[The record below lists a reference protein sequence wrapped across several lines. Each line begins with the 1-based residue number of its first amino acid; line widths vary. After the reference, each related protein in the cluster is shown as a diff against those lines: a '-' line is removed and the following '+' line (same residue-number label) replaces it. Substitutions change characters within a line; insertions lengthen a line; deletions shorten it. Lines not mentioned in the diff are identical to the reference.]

1 MNPDDIHPAEAK
13 RQELLG
19 QITNAELA
27 LRKGLHISGFG
38 ETTAA
43 HLERALAHVREAYVA
58 INETKPIRSVPQLV
72 EDLNRVQQ
80 AMEDTRRG
88 RSQHV

>member
-1 MNPDDIHPAEAK
+1 MNPEEVKLAEAK

-19 QITNAELA
+19 HITNAELA
-27 LRKGLHISGFG
+27 LRKGLHIPGFG

-80 AMEDTRRG
+80 AMDDTRRG
-88 RSQHV
+88 RSQYV

>member
-1 MNPDDIHPAEAK
+1 MNPEEVKLAETK

-27 LRKGLHISGFG
+27 LRKGLHIPGFG
-38 ETTAA
+38 ETAAA

-58 INETKPIRSVPQLV
+58 IDETKPIRSVPQLV

-80 AMEDTRRG
+80 AMDDTRRS

>member
-1 MNPDDIHPAEAK
+1 MNPEDTKQAELI
-13 RQELLG
+13 RQELLS

-27 LRKGLHISGFG
+27 LRKGLHIPGFG

-58 INETKPIRSVPQLV
+58 INETKSIRSVPQLV

-80 AMEDTRRG
+80 AMDDTRRG
-88 RSQHV
+88 RSQHI